1 MQRFRNRGMEG
12 RYRTRM
18 AMNSA
23 TGFGFALAPVD
34 GRSGRRRLHRWRF
47 VPDAGATRCRF
58 VRSSTSPV

>member
-1 MQRFRNRGMEG
+1 
-12 RYRTRM
+12 M

-23 TGFGFALAPVD
+23 TGFGFALAPGD